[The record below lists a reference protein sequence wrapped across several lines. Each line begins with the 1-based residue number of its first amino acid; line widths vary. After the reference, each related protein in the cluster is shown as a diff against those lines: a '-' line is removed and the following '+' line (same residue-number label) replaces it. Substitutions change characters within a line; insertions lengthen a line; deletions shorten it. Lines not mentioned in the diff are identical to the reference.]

1 MVHNEDERALLLK
14 FFFGRARLG
23 RDMKESLHTFLRD
36 ESFLAIKAFD
46 GSIAEYCRVFMEY
59 CLGYLDG
66 NASTDR
72 HLTLK
77 IQHTLRVLSKAWRI
91 TAGERQVSLR
101 RAALLAALFHDVG
114 RFEQFSRFGTFS
126 DALSVNHGILGAQV
140 LQREGFLASEPPSL
154 KQLIKAV
161 VLLHN
166 RQQIPHGLD
175 RNTLFPLKVVRDA
188 DKLDILR
195 VMAGFLGV
203 GCEPDDTILLH
214 LKDEPSA
221 ISPSFLSF
229 GYTSQ
234 PLAYLSMRY
243 VNDFRVLLVSWM
255 GQMNFPQSRDIAL
268 EEGHVFTIAEGL
280 QGVPAAREKAYV
292 FLAEHGKSKAS

>member
-1 MVHNEDERALLLK
+1 
-14 FFFGRARLG
+14 
-23 RDMKESLHTFLRD
+23 MKESLYTYLND
-36 ESFLAIKAFD
+36 EPFLAINAFD
-46 GSIAEYCRVFMEY
+46 RSIADYYKVFVDY

-72 HLTLK
+72 HLILK
-77 IQHTLRVLSKAWRI
+77 VQHTLRVLVNAWRI
-91 TAGERQVSLR
+91 TAGESQVSLR
-101 RAALLAALFHDVG
+101 RAALLASLFHDVG

-140 LQREGFLASEPPSL
+140 LQGEGFLADESPSL
-154 KQLIKAV
+154 KRLIKTV

-166 RQQIPHGLD
+166 RQHVPHGLD
-175 RNTLFPLKVVRDA
+175 SSTLFSLKVVRDA
-188 DKLDILR
+188 DKLDILQ

-214 LKDEPSA
+214 LKDEPNS

-229 GYTSQ
+229 TYTPL
-234 PLAYLSMRY
+234 PLAYFSMRY
-243 VNDFRVLLVSWM
+243 VNDFRVLLVSWLR
-255 GQMNFPQSRDIAL
+255 QMYFSQSRDIAL

-280 QGVPAAREKAYV
+280 QGVPLAREKAYV